1 MATNTQIGKYNY
13 CRITRTI
20 GHRYEDGK
28 KIPVK
33 KQFYGSSK
41 RDAERK
47 YNLWVREQNIKP
59 VTDDSITFGQI
70 LEKYNNE
77 ILNINASY
85 SPGTR
90 ELYSGAYKA
99 HLKEKPITKNLF
111 VNITPGKIQ
120 DFYSELQISMS
131 AIQTLHKFL
140 KGFFKWASRN
150 GYCENI
156 IDNVVLPV
164 KPVIKHQ
171 ENIIVW
177 RGDEIDKI
185 MKADYY
191 LHDLLVF
198 ALYTGMRISELL
210 GLQYG
215 DFDKNIIRVRRQ
227 YYRGEFIPPKCN
239 KERIIPMHEKIREIV
254 NINDH
259 KSSELVFTTSLGT
272 PLDYHN
278 VNTSLKRFYHR
289 IGVEPKKFHAYRA
302 TFITNLCRNGV
313 PIQVASRL
321 AGHENITVTAKYYAA
336 IDYQELSDAID
347 RI

>member
-1 MATNTQIGKYNY
+1 MATNTKIGKYNY

-20 GHRYEDGK
+20 GHKYENGK
-28 KIPVK
+28 KIPIK

-41 RDAERK
+41 RDAENK
-47 YNLWVREQNIKP
+47 YLQWIKDQNTKP
-59 VTDDSITFGQI
+59 VVNDVISFGDL
-70 LEKYNNE
+70 LEKYDKE
-77 ILNINASY
+77 ILNINSAY
-85 SPGTR
+85 SVGTR
-90 ELYSGAYKA
+90 KLYSDSYKS
-99 HLKEKPITKNLF
+99 HLKNQPITKNIF
-111 VNITPGKIQ
+111 TKITPGEIQ
-120 DFYSELQISMS
+120 DYYSQLQISMS
-131 AIQTLHKFL
+131 AMQTLHKFL
-140 KGFFKWASRN
+140 RGFFIWASRN

-156 IDNVVLPV
+156 IDNVIIPS

-171 ENIIVW
+171 ENIVVW

-210 GLQYG
+210 GLRWC

-227 YYRGEFIPPKCN
+227 YYRGDFIPPKCN
-239 KERIIPMHEKIREIV
+239 KERIIPMHEKIKEIV
-254 NINDH
+254 NDANTNSTD
-259 KSSELVFTTSLGT
+259 LVFTTSLGT

-278 VNTSLKRFYHR
+278 VTTSLRRLYKR

-321 AGHENITVTAKYYAA
+321 AGHENITVTAKYYASIDYGELSSA
-336 IDYQELSDAID
+336 IDKI
-347 RI
+347 